1 MNYLKLNLRAIQCAV
16 AVAASV
22 TVPVTA
28 FAQVYGAGATSAN
41 TQRVLSDPPGVAE
54 EVPWGLYGSIGVSLV
69 HDSNVFRTNENQQS
83 DTLILIPAS
92 LTYKQRFG
100 RHQGHLRLST
110 AFGKYDKFSTED
122 FKDYTLDGGVLFDL
136 TRRFDVGAFAS
147 YTEASEQRGA
157 PGTPIFQPGERN
169 KVELLSYGVDAFY
182 GRKDAPF
189 KIGVGASK
197 DEWRYVN
204 NNQST
209 RDRDGDNVFAHAGYR
224 VGAKTDVFVEARR
237 SEISYLQA
245 PTNQDSTEDSIW
257 LGGGWR
263 PTAATSGTV
272 RVGRLNKKFD
282 NPDREEFETT
292 VYAGTVTWKPRRR
305 HVIQFEVARTT
316 EEGDGVSSYYVSD
329 FFGARWDYDFGN
341 NWNFYGYGSYIE
353 DDYEILRQ
361 DEVTEYGVGVNKSL
375 TSWLSIQAAFS
386 HIERDSNIPG
396 GSYEANLVTFGLSAH
411 VSGKIAGPGVEGSRA
426 Q

>member
-1 MNYLKLNLRAIQCAV
+1 M
-16 AVAASV
+16 
-22 TVPVTA
+22 
-28 FAQVYGAGATSAN
+28 
-41 TQRVLSDPPGVAE
+41 AE

-69 HDSNVFRTNENQQS
+69 HDNNVFRTNVNQQS
-83 DTLILIPAS
+83 DTVLLVPAS

-110 AFGKYDKFSTED
+110 ALGKYDKFSTED
-122 FKDYTLDGGVLFDL
+122 FKDYTLDGAVLFDL

-147 YTEASEQRGA
+147 YTEASELRGA
-157 PGTPIFQPGERN
+157 PGTPIFQPGEKN

-189 KIGVGASK
+189 NIGVGASK

-204 NNQST
+204 NNQNT
-209 RDRDGDNVFAHAGYR
+209 RDRDGDNFFARGGYR

-237 SEISYLQA
+237 TEISYIQA

-257 LGGGWR
+257 IGGGWR

-272 RVGRLNKKFD
+272 RVGRLKKDFD
-282 NPDREEFETT
+282 DPAREELQTT

-305 HVIQFEVARTT
+305 HVLKFDVARTA

-329 FFGARWDYDFGN
+329 YFGARWDYNFGN

-353 DDYEILRQ
+353 DDYEIARL
-361 DEVTEYGVGVNKSL
+361 DKITEYGVGVNKSL

-396 GSYEANLVTFGLSAH
+396 GSYDSNLVSFGLSAN